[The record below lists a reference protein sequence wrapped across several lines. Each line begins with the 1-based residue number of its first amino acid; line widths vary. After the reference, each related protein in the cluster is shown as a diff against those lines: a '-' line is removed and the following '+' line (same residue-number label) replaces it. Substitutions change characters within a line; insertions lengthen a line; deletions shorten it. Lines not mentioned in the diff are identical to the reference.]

1 MKVIFHYGKVTIH
14 IFKKSFTI
22 SPPKCSSL
30 GFIFSIQKKSFANL
44 GDTIFLPEWKI
55 NPPFKHPDIL
65 MIPVGGQMTMGPQD
79 GVDFVEFVQPKMVIP
94 CHYNWDILFYKRKT
108 DVSNLR
114 NLGEKMDILFKE
126 MSLCEQ

>member
-1 MKVIFHYGKVTIH
+1 
-14 IFKKSFTI
+14 
-22 SPPKCSSL
+22 
-30 GFIFSIQKKSFANL
+30 
-44 GDTIFLPEWKI
+44 
-55 NPPFKHPDIL
+55 

-126 MSLCEQ
+126 MYLCEQ